1 VYAISSTAIV
11 MQTALLGIVGLLA
24 SASSQAA
31 FGETADSPLVRVAKE
46 NLAEEKAWLAL
57 MHYRHGWMG
66 RAWTSEAD
74 APAFFLAPDGKHD
87 PHAELIAD
95 VQALLL
101 DSVNGPSTRCRF
113 PARYVWLSKRLAVP
127 LDSTFPANCP
137 ELQSWLTT
145 LPADSLSIDFAASYL
160 ENPSSMFGHTFLRF
174 RSDGAPTLLSP
185 TVNYAA
191 DSSRQVSKLDFV
203 VKGLLGGFPGVADQL
218 PYYRRLRT
226 YSDNEGRDIWE
237 YPLRLDRAQI
247 ELLRLHLWEIKDG
260 TFDYYFLDENCSY
273 RTLALI
279 AAARPD
285 LDLLDHFGFDVV
297 PVETIKVL
305 RDKEL
310 IDAGEFR
317 PSSIR
322 TLNWHTRNFSSKER
336 RRLIAIASGR
346 RPPGDLADIP
356 REDRSKLLAA
366 AMQYLAIRVNRDQ
379 VDVDTRAS
387 VMQALIAARLPL
399 DAPPPD
405 TPPATPP
412 PDTGHGGHVLSAGW
426 TDRHGVDGIEVGIAG
441 FQHTLTDPV
450 AGYAEGAAVT
460 ILGLRYLF
468 EENGGNSLQSFDIL
482 QVESKTPS
490 TRLFQQAAWTMQICI
505 DRKPIAAQQPLVG
518 TLSYATGRAIETGF
532 GVLSLTLGL
541 NLDGGAA
548 LNDKVAI
555 EGAIKLDLVRQT
567 ALFGYRLFYEDARY
581 LAGENSARH
590 RAGVQVGVPLSRNLS
605 IDAILQRSGALVT
618 ESEARIEIRQF
629 F

>member
-1 VYAISSTAIV
+1 
-11 MQTALLGIVGLLA
+11 MKTALLGVAGLLA
-24 SASSQAA
+24 SVSSQAA
-31 FGETADSPLVRVAKE
+31 FSEAADSPQVRVDAE
-46 NLAEEKAWLAL
+46 HLADEKAWLAL
-57 MHYRHGWMG
+57 LHYRHSWVG
-66 RAWTSEAD
+66 RDWISEAD

-87 PHAELIAD
+87 PHAELVAN
-95 VQALLL
+95 VHALLL
-101 DSVNGPSTRCRF
+101 DSVSGPSIRCRF
-113 PARYVWLSKRLAVP
+113 PARYMWLSKRLSVP
-127 LDSTFPANCP
+127 LDSAFPANCP
-137 ELQSWLTT
+137 ALQAWLTT
-145 LPADSLSIDFAASYL
+145 LPADSLSIDFASSYL

-174 RSDGAPTLLSP
+174 RSDGTPTLLSP

-191 DSSRQVSKLDFV
+191 DSSRQLSKLGFV
-203 VKGLLGGFPGVADQL
+203 VKGLLGGFPGLADQL
-218 PYYRRLRT
+218 PYYRRLRI

-247 ELLRLHLWEIKDG
+247 ELLRLHLWEIKED

-305 RDKEL
+305 RDKGL

-336 RRLIAIASGR
+336 KRLIAIASGR
-346 RPPGDLADIP
+346 RRPDDLADIP
-356 REDRSKLLAA
+356 RKDRSKLLAA
-366 AMQYLAIRVNRDQ
+366 AMEYLAIRVNRDRL
-379 VDVDTRAS
+379 DVDTRAS

-412 PDTGHGGHVLSAGW
+412 PDTGHSGHVLSAGW

-441 FQHTLTDPV
+441 FQHTLTDPL

-468 EENGGNSLQSFDIL
+468 EESGRNSLQSFDIL

-490 TRLFQQAAWTMQICI
+490 TRLFQQAAWTMELGI
-505 DRKPIAAQQPLVG
+505 DRKPIAAQRPLVG
-518 TLSYATGRAIETGF
+518 TLSYATGRAIETGI

-541 NLDGGAA
+541 SLDGGAA
-548 LNDKVAI
+548 LNDKVAV

-567 ALFGYRLFYEDARY
+567 ALFSYRLYYEDARY
-581 LAGENSARH
+581 LAWEDSARH
-590 RAGVQVGVPLSRNLS
+590 RYGFQIGVPLSRNLS
-605 IDAILQRSGALVT
+605 VDAILQRSGAFVT